1 MSIKWRDI
9 LYGILTG
16 LRDFA
21 LTVLVVGAVQ
31 ILIGLILWPLVF
43 RDHPLGLS
51 MALSLVGF
59 ASWLVSFIMSLGER
73 RRRRFGDDPGL
84 APPEGFKGPPILDGM
99 QSQVQRSGCGFLL
112 LVGSLLPLGIAF
124 ALRLRADLQAG
135 MSIRTLFP
143 PMP

>member
-9 LYGILTG
+9 LYGVLTG

-21 LTVLVVGAVQ
+21 LTVLVIGAVQ
-31 ILIGLILWPLVF
+31 VLIGLILWPLVF
-43 RDHPLGLS
+43 RDQPLGLS
-51 MALSLVGF
+51 LALSLVGF
-59 ASWLVSFIMSLGER
+59 ASWLVSFVMSLGER
-73 RRRRFGDDPGL
+73 RRRRLDDDPGL
-84 APPEGFKGPPILDGM
+84 APPGGFKGPPILDGM

-135 MSIRTLFP
+135 LSIRTLFP